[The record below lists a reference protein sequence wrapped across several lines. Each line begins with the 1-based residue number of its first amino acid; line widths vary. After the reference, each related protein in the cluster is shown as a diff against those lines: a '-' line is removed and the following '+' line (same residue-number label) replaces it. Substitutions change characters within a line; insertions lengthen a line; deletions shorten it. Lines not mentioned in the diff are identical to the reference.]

1 MVTQGRVRNRGN
13 YKSILRFNRI
23 TVFLGN
29 VFNPEWPL
37 KLNSV
42 HVHDSPICLN
52 SIIQCHSTLPV
63 ACVRG
68 CPHPQQH
75 SLPFPVNGKTLLL
88 PPIELI
94 RRRRRTLSA
103 GGLYQM
109 GFINGNGLVSPATAI
124 NPRSLITVN
133 CDSVGSGF
141 SCLLLLLSVVGSSF
155 VSQIHPFRL

>member
-1 MVTQGRVRNRGN
+1 MP
-13 YKSILRFNRI
+13 FNI
-23 TVFLGN
+23 
-29 VFNPEWPL
+29 
-37 KLNSV
+37 
-42 HVHDSPICLN
+42 
-52 SIIQCHSTLPV
+52 PV

-75 SLPFPVNGKTLLL
+75 SLPFSVNGKTLLL

-141 SCLLLLLSVVGSSF
+141 SCLLLLSVVGSSF
-155 VSQIHPFRL
+155 VSQISILFGCKLFGGSIFVLCTGSGFGGGLVDWHCHTSDSV